1 VGLNTGLVVV
11 DKSRDDLR
19 MDYTAVGDTTN
30 LAARLQRMAQP
41 GSVAISEATHQCAP
55 HALAII
61 GLIGLNSHVCTDAH
75 MHMRDRSLVHK
86 ITDIVADLSTFTL
99 VQMCTRSLAHKFTP
113 SHTDVVE

>member
-1 VGLNTGLVVV
+1 
-11 DKSRDDLR
+11 
-19 MDYTAVGDTTN
+19 MDYTAVWDTTN
-30 LAARLQRMAQP
+30 LAARLQRMAQQR
-41 GSVAISEATHQCAP
+41 SVAISEAPHQCAP

>member
-1 VGLNTGLVVV
+1 
-11 DKSRDDLR
+11 

-41 GSVAISEATHQCAP
+41 GSGAMSEATHQCVP

-61 GLIGLNSHVCTDAH
+61 GLIGLNSHVCICAH
-75 MHMRDRSLVHK
+75 MHPCDRSLVHK
-86 ITDIVADLSTFTL
+86 ITVILADLSTFTL